1 MKQRIYLPTE
11 SRSARMSMGLKPLSL
26 EDWIEI
32 DENFARYL
40 VLKKQRLDHNYAEV
54 FASLSDTQAAQQEVL
69 ELLLDHL
76 FLNFPQ
82 LYRRQDEHIQNLV
95 TKETWHLKAF
105 ENNPLDLAGRL
116 VQEDL
121 CLMQFRSGN
130 YVLSAA
136 SLCFP
141 FHWKLQDKLGR
152 PLSQIHE
159 PVPGYQEH
167 LEHPVD
173 HFFDRLKVDSPVY
186 RLNWGIATTPDLSLD
201 YARHGKQKATPQ
213 ITIDTIG
220 KNLWLRMERQT
231 LRRLEKSSSV
241 LFTIRTYIYPI
252 SILEQYPKAAR
263 NLITRVHQVSAEMLE
278 YKSIL
283 PIKDMLLR
291 YLEQIQ

>member
-1 MKQRIYLPTE
+1 MKQRIYLPSE

-54 FASLSDTQAAQQEVL
+54 FASLLDTQAAQQEVL
-69 ELLLDHL
+69 ELLLEHL
-76 FLNFPQ
+76 LLNFSQ
-82 LYRRQDEHIQNLV
+82 LYRRHGESIQNLV
-95 TKETWHLKAF
+95 TKENWHLKAF

-141 FHWKLQDKLGR
+141 FHWKPQDKLGQ
-152 PLSQIHE
+152 PLSQIHD

-173 HFFDRLKVDSPVY
+173 HFFDRLKSDSPVY
-186 RLNWGIATTPDLSLD
+186 RLNWGIATTPDLALD
-201 YARHGKQKATPQ
+201 YARQDKQKGVTP
-213 ITIDTIG
+213 ITIDNIG
-220 KNLWLRMERQT
+220 ENLWLRMERQT
-231 LRRLEKSSSV
+231 LRRLEKSSSI
-241 LFTIRTYIYPI
+241 LFTIRTYIYPL
-252 SILEQYPKAAR
+252 SILEQHPSAAR
-263 NLITRVHQVSAEMLE
+263 HLITRIHQASMEMLG

-283 PIKDMLLR
+283 PIQDTLLR
-291 YLEQIQ
+291 YLEQIS